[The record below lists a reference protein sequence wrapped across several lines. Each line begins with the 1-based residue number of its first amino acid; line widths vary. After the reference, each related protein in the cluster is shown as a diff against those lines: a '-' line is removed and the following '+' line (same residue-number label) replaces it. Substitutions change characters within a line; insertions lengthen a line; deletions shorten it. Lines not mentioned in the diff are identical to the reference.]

1 MVFTMLW
8 LDYASI
14 NSIIT
19 SRKSIVGK
27 VIKFPKTRNRVGRKY
42 RQEEIDRIND
52 LLRLCDEDMQTVLEQ
67 IEQLQIELTALTAE
81 YEALLKR
88 LKSLTDIEGER
99 SD

>member
-1 MVFTMLW
+1 M
-8 LDYASI
+8 
-14 NSIIT
+14 
-19 SRKSIVGK
+19 GE
-27 VIKFPKTRNRVGRKY
+27 VIKFPKTKERVGRKY

-67 IEQLQIELTALTAE
+67 IEQLQVELTALTAE

-88 LKSLTDIEGER
+88 LKSLTDVEGER

>member
-1 MVFTMLW
+1 MLW
-8 LDYASI
+8 LDYASS

-19 SRKSIVGK
+19 SRKSIVADI
-27 VIKFPKTRNRVGRKY
+27 IKFPKARLRVGRKY

-67 IEQLQIELTALTAE
+67 IDQLQVELSALTAE

-88 LKSLTDIEGER
+88 LKELTDIEGGMH
-99 SD
+99 DK

>member
-1 MVFTMLW
+1 M
-8 LDYASI
+8 
-14 NSIIT
+14 
-19 SRKSIVGK
+19 GE
-27 VIKFPKTRNRVGRKY
+27 VIKFPKTKERVGRKY

-67 IEQLQIELTALTAE
+67 IEQLQVELTALTAE

>member
-1 MVFTMLW
+1 MLW

-19 SRKSIVGK
+19 SRKSIMADI
-27 VIKFPKTRNRVGRKY
+27 IKFPKARIRVGRKY

>member
-1 MVFTMLW
+1 
-8 LDYASI
+8 
-14 NSIIT
+14 
-19 SRKSIVGK
+19 VGK
-27 VIKFPKTRNRVGRKY
+27 VIKFPKTRDRVGRKY

>member
-1 MVFTMLW
+1 MG
-8 LDYASI
+8 
-14 NSIIT
+14 
-19 SRKSIVGK
+19 R

-67 IEQLQIELTALTAE
+67 IDQLQIELSALTSE

-88 LKSLTDIEGER
+88 LKTLTDIEGGV
-99 SD
+99 DD

>member
-1 MVFTMLW
+1 M
-8 LDYASI
+8 
-14 NSIIT
+14 
-19 SRKSIVGK
+19 GE
-27 VIKFPKTRNRVGRKY
+27 VIKFPKTKERVGRKY

>member
-1 MVFTMLW
+1 M
-8 LDYASI
+8 
-14 NSIIT
+14 
-19 SRKSIVGK
+19 GK
-27 VIKFPKTRNRVGRKY
+27 VIKFPKTRDRVGRKY

>member
-1 MVFTMLW
+1 MLW
-8 LDYASI
+8 LDYASN
-14 NSIIT
+14 NSIIA
-19 SRKSIVGK
+19 SRKSIMGE
-27 VIKFPKTRNRVGRKY
+27 VIKFPKTKERVGRKY

>member
-1 MVFTMLW
+1 
-8 LDYASI
+8 
-14 NSIIT
+14 
-19 SRKSIVGK
+19 VGK